1 MKTETLVRTVVLV
14 FALLNQGL
22 TLAGVNPLPFESEQ
36 VENFTASI
44 FTVGASMWAWWKNNS
59 FTKDAIAADEYKEG
73 LKGES

>member
-22 TLAGVNPLPFESEQ
+22 TLAGMNPLPFESEQ

-59 FTKDAIAADEYKEG
+59 FTKEAIEADKYKKG
-73 LKGES
+73 LKGA

>member
-59 FTKDAIAADEYKEG
+59 FTKEAIEADKYKKG
-73 LKGES
+73 LKGA